1 MLGTSFDIATLA
13 VVLFGALVAGFTT
26 GLAGFGTG
34 LVASGL
40 WFHALPAA
48 VVPPLVVLASV
59 AGQLVGFVTVR
70 KAFDWSR
77 AAPYLIGGA
86 IGVPLGVAA
95 LATASSSLLRAC
107 VGIFLIIYAGYQLA
121 WRRRHWIG
129 RWGGELADGLIGIGG
144 GFLGG
149 FAGLSGPLPLIW
161 LQLRGGDSDRQ
172 RAIYQPFNLIV
183 LALAAGGMAISRQI
197 TSDVLWIALFS
208 LPATLVG
215 AFVGARIYAGVSA
228 RTFQRV
234 VLGLLLISGCILIG
248 ETMAG

>member
-1 MLGTSFDIATLA
+1 MLGTSFDSATLA
-13 VVLFGALVAGFTT
+13 VVLFGALLAGFTT

-40 WFHALPAA
+40 WFHALPAPA
-48 VVPPLVVLASV
+48 VPPLIVLASV

-86 IGVPLGVAA
+86 VGVPLGVAA
-95 LATASSSLLRAC
+95 LATASSSMLRAF
-107 VGIFLIIYAGYQLA
+107 VGVFLIIYAGYQLA
-121 WRRRHWIG
+121 WRREHWIG
-129 RWGGELADGLIGIGG
+129 GWGGKLADALIGIGG

-183 LALAAGGMAISRQI
+183 LTLAAGGMAISRQI
-197 TSDVLWIALFS
+197 TADVLWVALFC
-208 LPATLVG
+208 LPATLIG
-215 AFVGARIYAGVSA
+215 AFIGARMYASVSA

-248 ETMAG
+248 QTIAR